1 MSAKPKRYFISSK
14 ESREIVSS
22 VLKRHPELA
31 PLFPKLKVSLEAVE
45 YETGKGPERVLLYEG
60 RPVLVQKATGEVV
73 PFVGVA
79 RAEGVRLKR
88 VVVDQGAVRFILNGA
103 DVMGPGIVDVD
114 GDVEEGELVV
124 VVDERYGAPLA
135 IGYALR
141 PASEMKE
148 RGKSVKNVHHAK
160 DRATDVIRDL
170 LGG

>member
-1 MSAKPKRYFISSK
+1 MPAKPKRYHISSK

-22 VLKRHPELA
+22 LIERHPELA
-31 PLFPKLKVSLEAVE
+31 PLFPRLKVSLEAVE
-45 YETGKGPERVLLYEG
+45 YEAGKGTERVLLYEG

-73 PFVGVA
+73 PFVGA
-79 RAEGVRLKR
+79 LREGVRVKR
-88 VVVDQGAVRFILNGA
+88 VVVDHGAVRFILNGA

-114 GDVEEGELVV
+114 GDIEEGDLVV

-135 IGYALR
+135 VGYALR

-160 DRATDVIRDL
+160 DRATEVIRDL
-170 LGG
+170 LSG

>member
-1 MSAKPKRYFISSK
+1 MPAKPKRYFISSR
-14 ESREIVSS
+14 ESRELVGS
-22 VLKRHPELA
+22 LLERHPELS
-31 PLFPKLKVSLEAVE
+31 PLFPRLKVSLEAVE
-45 YETGKGPERVLLYEG
+45 YETGKGTERVLLYEG

-73 PFVGVA
+73 PFVGA
-79 RAEGVRLKR
+79 VRSPGLRIKR

-114 GDVEEGELVV
+114 GDVGEGDLVV

-135 IGYALR
+135 VGYALR
-141 PASEMKE
+141 SASDMRE

-160 DRATDVIRDL
+160 DRATEVIREL